1 MEQRLIELYVQRG
14 RLRERI
20 GSQRSQVAR
29 DLAPLGR
36 ALAGVDRAR
45 ARWHHAQRWAA
56 THPVTVTAAM
66 VALLVWQPRRVLSA
80 VRWGY
85 VAWREWARVRQW
97 LSAGIKTL

>member
-1 MEQRLIELYVQRG
+1 MDPRLIELYVQRG

-45 ARWHHAQRWAA
+45 ARWHQ
-56 THPVTVTAAM
+56 
-66 VALLVWQPRRVLSA
+66 A

-85 VAWREWARVRQW
+85 VSWRQWARVRQW
-97 LSAGIKTL
+97 LSDGIKTL

>member
-1 MEQRLIELYVQRG
+1 MDPRLIELYVQRG

-45 ARWHHAQRWAA
+45 AGWHQAKRWVVA
-56 THPVTVTAAM
+56 HPVGVTAGM
-66 VALLVWQPRRVLSA
+66 VALLVWQPRRVFRA

-85 VAWREWARVRQW
+85 VSWRQWARVRQW
-97 LSAGIKTL
+97 LSDGIKTL